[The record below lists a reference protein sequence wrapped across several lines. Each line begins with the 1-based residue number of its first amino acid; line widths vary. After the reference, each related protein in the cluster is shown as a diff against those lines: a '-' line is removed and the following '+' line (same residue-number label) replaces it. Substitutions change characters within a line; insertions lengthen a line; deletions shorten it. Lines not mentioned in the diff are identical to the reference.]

1 MDREEVL
8 KQAQAQAQAGKSA
21 DGCSVCRRIGRKF
34 DSSLDEVV
42 LWMSS

>member
-1 MDREEVL
+1 MDREEAL
-8 KQAQAQAQAGKSA
+8 KQAQAQAGKSA
-21 DGCSVCRRIGRKF
+21 DGCNVCRRIGRKF

>member
-8 KQAQAQAQAGKSA
+8 KQAQAQAGKSA
-21 DGCSVCRRIGRKF
+21 DGCNVCRRIGRKF

-42 LWMSS
+42 LWMSR

>member
-1 MDREEVL
+1 MDREEVS
-8 KQAQAQAQAGKSA
+8 KQAQAQAGKSA
-21 DGCSVCRRIGRKF
+21 DGCNVCRRIGRKF

>member
-8 KQAQAQAQAGKSA
+8 KQAQAGKPA
-21 DGCSVCRRIGRKF
+21 DGCSVCHRIGRKV

>member
-8 KQAQAQAQAGKSA
+8 KQAQAGKSA

-42 LWMSS
+42 AEQLI